1 MMMKILTE
9 EEVGDKLNGT
19 SLKGYLVGY
28 AYEDL
33 VEGLGE
39 PTYSKESADGKTQ
52 KEWNVEYEGRFYSIY
67 DWKTWDRHK
76 TVTDLRRWNVGGHKN
91 ADSFIKALYF
101 TLRPRPF
108 QKIF

>member
-1 MMMKILTE
+1 MKVLTE
-9 EEVGDKLNGT
+9 EEVGDKINGT

-28 AYEDL
+28 DYDDL
-33 VEGLGE
+33 VTGLGE
-39 PTYSKESADGKTQ
+39 PTYKKVSDDGKTQ
-52 KEWNVEYEGRFYSIY
+52 KEWNVEYEGRFYAIY
-67 DWKTWDRHK
+67 DMYTWSERR
-76 TVTDLRRWNVGGHKN
+76 TLTDLKRWNIGATKN